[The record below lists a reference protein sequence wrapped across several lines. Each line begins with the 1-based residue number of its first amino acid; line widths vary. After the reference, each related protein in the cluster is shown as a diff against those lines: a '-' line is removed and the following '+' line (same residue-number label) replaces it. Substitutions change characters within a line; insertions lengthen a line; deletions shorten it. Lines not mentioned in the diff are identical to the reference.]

1 MKDVWVRNK
10 ERKFGFTS
18 KVLLGTMTLVVVIGL
33 GSTVHNAAPMV
44 PDSVDDNAHE
54 SSLSETNLLDPFTLS
69 TVVPAMESSPGGD
82 ILVLGGVKMETPI
95 WIPYRLSLRSP
106 ILMYPVVIL
115 AFLFVV
121 VLSVIITRSILDRL
135 RKLSQVMSERIV

>member
-18 KVLLGTMTLVVVIGL
+18 KVLVGAMSLVVVIGL
-33 GSTVHNAAPMV
+33 GSTVHNAV
-44 PDSVDDNAHE
+44 SVVSDSVDDNVHE

-82 ILVLGGVKMETPI
+82 ILVLGGVKMVTPI
-95 WIPYRLSLRSP
+95 RIPYRPPLRSP
-106 ILMYPVVIL
+106 FRPPL
-115 AFLFVV
+115 
-121 VLSVIITRSILDRL
+121 
-135 RKLSQVMSERIV
+135 